1 MAQKTEFRVLP
12 ERLGTAGEQI
22 ASCRSKA
29 ERLAEQLA
37 EIQRGLK
44 GSSSSIG
51 QIERSVAVLQEDIR
65 GQAKRMNLAA
75 EAVRFSANRYSNA
88 ERGILG
94 QPLLAFG
101 SSSSGDTKK
110 AAGSGTGSS
119 GRKRKPKGRQ
129 KNKAFCQ
136 QGCAVCRT
144 RYPQPRG
151 SCRREVDRSVTSK
164 PNPDGRALTY
174 KKSETSYGNAYVR
187 TKIGPDG
194 KPEENCQRIYRESK
208 SSVQR
213 A

>member
-75 EAVRFSANRYSNA
+75 EAVRFSAVRYSNA

-110 AAGSGTGSS
+110 TGGSGTGSS
-119 GRKRKPKGRQ
+119 GEKGGKKEKPSVSKGTPSVVVP
-129 KNKAFCQ
+129 AAAA
-136 QGCAVCRT
+136 AVGAKWIASARI
-144 RYPQPRG
+144 RG
-151 SCRREVDRSVTSK
+151 RSH
-164 PNPDGRALTY
+164 P
-174 KKSETSYGNAYVR
+174 
-187 TKIGPDG
+187 
-194 KPEENCQRIYRESK
+194 
-208 SSVQR
+208 VQR